1 MMLTRP
7 CYNELTKTDCPDRCA
22 GCAAHCERWAAYVAS
37 RNKDYKRR
45 LGVAIAKSD
54 YNGHRVDRMVRI
66 RKAQERLMSRFGRR
80 HSG

>member
-37 RNKDYKRR
+37 RDKEYSRR
-45 LGVAIAKSD
+45 LDICKANQDFK
-54 YNGHRVDRMVRI
+54 GHRMDRIIRI

-80 HSG
+80 HGG